1 MAYLRPLN
9 SSEAN
14 LFIIR
19 YTSPDIS
26 LSYIQSLSPSLN
38 YYLIGSSLYVNPT
51 SDLLPSN
58 FNYSIG
64 DSTSQTYLIN
74 FGTMLNP
81 YTEPPTVTINLMP
94 STLYSTS
101 SLNGKTVVIESVTT
115 SSVVFSVRDG
125 SGKVIPF
132 DGSITLNAP
141 IFNIVILGSVISG
154 ATFAISNRGWNVPE
168 SAVNKLYTYQQ
179 VGIGTGKID
188 GNLNLKGSLVTPAYI
203 PAQINSATSGAT
215 LISIVTNIQSNYLS
229 ILNVDTNLSS
239 TLSLT
244 LLAGYN
250 GQIIRINLMNTAL
263 LGQAGV
269 LQLAGPIANSPIN
282 LIANVVS
289 PSLNVCYKM
298 TELYYDGTSSLW
310 RLLQH
315 VSI

>member
-14 LFIIR
+14 LFTIR
-19 YTSPDIS
+19 FTSPDVMIGNLPGVS
-26 LSYIQSLSPSLN
+26 SN
-38 YYLIGSSLYVNPT
+38 HYLIDSTTYINPT
-51 SDLLPSN
+51 SDLLPSG

-64 DSTSQTYLIN
+64 DSVSQNYVIN

-94 STLYSTS
+94 STACPTGNLTG
-101 SLNGKTVVIESVTT
+101 LTVVIESVTI
-115 SSVVFSVRDG
+115 SSLIFTVRDA
-125 SGKVIPF
+125 SGIIIPYNS
-132 DGSITLNAP
+132 GGPTLTSP

-168 SAVNKLYTYQQ
+168 SAVNKLYTYQK
-179 VGIGTGKID
+179 VGVGTGKID

-203 PAQINSATSGAT
+203 PAIINNGTTSQT
-215 LISIVTNIQSNYLS
+215 TIVTNILSNYLS
-229 ILNVDTNLSS
+229 ILSVDTSLSS
-239 TLSLT
+239 TITLT

-269 LQLAGPIANSPIN
+269 LQLAGPIANGPIN
-282 LIANVVS
+282 LIARVVS

-298 TELYYDGTSSLW
+298 TELYYDGTTSLW
-310 RLLQH
+310 RLLQQ
-315 VSI
+315 VAI